1 MIEPKRHIQ
10 EIRQRRKESHEDV
23 LDSLAGAID
32 RLEKAFPGQWHFL
45 MEFIQNAD
53 DANSTSLSI
62 DISRDEIQILNN
74 GNTFDEDDVE
84 SICKVGRSSK
94 QYTEKGEDYIGYLG
108 VGFKSVFLIS
118 DNPQIYSDDYRFEF
132 DRNAWEQPEET
143 PWQIYPLWIDNSS
156 RNIVKGDYTTGF
168 RIPLSGSVD
177 DEMFDKLIDEVSAE
191 QVSDRT
197 LLFLRNL
204 EEIEIK
210 DRVRGSTK
218 RIVKSKKSGNDNYE
232 IYEFEIYEDGEV
244 TKTTKWLIFRST
256 STIPPDIKEHQLTK
270 RWERDGLNTRE
281 VMVGFRLNE
290 DDKLTK
296 EKGTAHMGVFSFLPL
311 KEVPSGLNFL
321 VQADFLTA
329 PGREVIHRE
338 APWNEWLA
346 GEVYELL
353 ISDVIPEFKQDEKWK
368 YNFANILYPGD
379 GGHEIFNQEV
389 HQPIQ
394 EYLKSEPVLI
404 DQNGQFVEARDA
416 VKIDSGIREMAG
428 LSDLEALY
436 PERSILHQ
444 DCELPWQ
451 LSSLAAD
458 GPKYNSNKGLKNG
471 MYDLLELKASQDD
484 IDFFKSFYK
493 DIGEYADSTLSGSPL
508 KKAEI
513 VLTQKSTLES
523 PSTVFFTSSN
533 VNIPPELEGRFEFV
547 HNKLLEQSTKQILE
561 RLGVDEITQQRVQNA
576 LNVEEIPSIQ
586 ENWDSFSDQEKIE
599 KTKLC
604 KELWERNEVSLG
616 ELGFLT
622 IKNKQGG
629 WVSPSNLVFSDSY
642 HSGHRIESLAE
653 DGLLDL
659 DLQFLSADYLPRD
672 EEEGVD
678 DWRRFFEKLG
688 VGDNLSK
695 SSISEQVA
703 VETAL
708 RFERENGRAAE
719 ALPRHKEK
727 GGYDI
732 KSESMTGER
741 LIEAKGRKS
750 ESPQISLTPN
760 QFERLQN
767 EGGNYYIYVVRDA
780 LNYPTLS
787 VIKGE
792 KILSVDRSIKVSYNE
807 WQDLG
812 NEEYQ
817 PSN

>member
-1 MIEPKRHIQ
+1 MTEPQRHIQ
-10 EIRQRRKESHEDV
+10 EIRQRRKESHDDV

-132 DRNAWEQPEET
+132 DRNSWERPEET
-143 PWQIYPLWIDNSS
+143 PWQIYPLWIDNPS
-156 RNIVKGDYTTGF
+156 RDIVKGDYTTGF

-218 RIVKSKKSGNDNYE
+218 RIVKSKKADNDNYE
-232 IYEFEIYEDGEV
+232 IYEFKIYEDGEI

-256 STIPPDIKEHQLTK
+256 STIPPEIKEHQLTQ

-290 DDKLTK
+290 DDMLTK

-353 ISDVIPEFKQDEKWK
+353 ISDVVPEFKQDERWK
-368 YNFANILYPGD
+368 YNFTNILYPGD
-379 GGHEIFNQEV
+379 GGHEIFNQEI
-389 HQPIQ
+389 HQPLQ
-394 EYLKSEPVLI
+394 DYLKSESVLI
-404 DQNGQFVEARDA
+404 DQNGRFVKAGDA
-416 VKIDSGIREMAG
+416 VEIDNDIKQMVSI
-428 LSDLEALY
+428 SDLETLF
-436 PERSILHQ
+436 PEKSILHQ
-444 DCELPWQ
+444 DCGTPWQ
-451 LSSLAAD
+451 ISNLVTD
-458 GPKYNSNKGLKNG
+458 GPNFNSNKGLKNG
-471 MYDLLELKASQDD
+471 MADLLELKADQGD
-484 IDFFKSFYK
+484 IDFFRSFYEK
-493 DIGEYADSTLSGSPL
+493 IGGYADSTLSGSSL
-508 KKAEI
+508 KKSEI
-513 VLTQKSTLES
+513 VLTQENTLER
-523 PSTVFFTSSN
+523 PNKVFFSTAD
-533 VNIPPELEGRFEFV
+533 VDIPSELEGRFNFV
-547 HNKLLEQSTKQILE
+547 HNKLLEESTRQVLE
-561 RLGVDEITQQRVQNA
+561 RLGVDEITRERVQSA
-576 LNVEEIPSIQ
+576 LNVEEIPNIQ
-586 ENWDSFSDQEKIE
+586 ENWDSFSDQEKVE
-599 KTKLC
+599 KTRLC
-604 KELWERNEVSLG
+604 KELWEENEVSLG
-616 ELGFLT
+616 ELEFLT
-622 IKNKQGG
+622 IKVKNGG
-629 WVSPSNLVFSDSY
+629 WVSPSDVVFSGNYQPD
-642 HSGHRIESLAE
+642 HRVESLAE
-653 DGLLDL
+653 DGLLDI
-659 DLQFLSADYLPRD
+659 DLEFLAVDYVNADEKD
-672 EEEGVD
+672 DVD
-678 DWRRFFEKLG
+678 SWRKFFEKLG
-688 VGDNLSK
+688 VEDNLSK
-695 SSISEQVA
+695 SNISETVA

-708 RFERENGRAAE
+708 RFEQENGRDAE

-732 KSESMTGER
+732 RSKSMRGER
-741 LIEAKGRKS
+741 LIEAKGRKN

-767 EGGNYYIYVVRDA
+767 EGENYYIYVVRDA

-817 PSN
+817 PFN

>member
-1 MIEPKRHIQ
+1 MTEPQIHIK
-10 EIRQRRKESHEDV
+10 EIRQRRKESHDDV

-53 DANSTSLSI
+53 DASSTSLSI

-74 GNTFDEDDVE
+74 GNAFDEDDVE

-132 DRNAWEQPEET
+132 DKNAWNQPEET
-143 PWQIYPLWIDNSS
+143 PWQIYPLWIDNPSKD
-156 RNIVKGDYTTGF
+156 IVKGDYTTGF
-168 RIPLSGSVD
+168 RIPLSGTVD
-177 DEMFDKLIDEVSAE
+177 HEMFDKLLDEVSAE

-218 RIVKSKKSGNDNYE
+218 RIVKSKRSANDRYE

-244 TKTTKWLIFRST
+244 TKTTKWLIFRSA
-256 STIPPDIKEHQLTK
+256 STIPPEIKEHQLTK
-270 RWERDGLNTRE
+270 RWERDDLNTRE
-281 VMVGFRLNE
+281 VMVGFRLDE

-353 ISDVIPEFKQDEKWK
+353 ISDVIPVFKQDERWK
-368 YNFANILYPGD
+368 YNFTEILYPGD
-379 GGHEIFNQEV
+379 GGHEIFNEAI
-389 HQPIQ
+389 HQPLQ

-404 DQNGQFVEARDA
+404 DENDQFVEAREA
-416 VKIDSGIREMAG
+416 VEVNSKIREMVNT
-428 LSDLEALY
+428 SDLETVLT
-436 PERSILHQ
+436 ETSILHP
-444 DCELPWQ
+444 DCEAPWQ
-451 LSSLAAD
+451 ISNLVAD
-458 GPKYNSNKGLKNG
+458 GPNFNSEKGLKNE
-471 MYDLLELKASQDD
+471 MSELLDLKASQSD
-484 IDFFKSFYK
+484 IDFFESFYE
-493 DIGEYADSTLSGSPL
+493 DIGGYADSTLSGSPL

-513 VLTQKSTLES
+513 VLTGDSALES
-523 PSTVFFTSSN
+523 SN
-533 VNIPPELEGRFEFV
+533 KVYFPTADVEIPPELEGRFNFV
-547 HNKLLEQSTKQILE
+547 HNRLLEESTKQVLK
-561 RLGVDEITQQRVQNA
+561 RLGVDEITQDQVRNA
-576 LNVEEIPSIQ
+576 LNMEEIPNIQ
-586 ENWDSFSDQEKIE
+586 ENWDSFSDRERVE

-604 KELWERNEVSLG
+604 KELWENKEVSLG
-616 ELGFLT
+616 ELEFLT
-622 IKNKQGG
+622 VKNKAGD
-629 WVSPSNLVFSDSY
+629 WVSPSDAVFSNSY
-642 HSGHRIESLAE
+642 QPDHRIEDLAE
-653 DGLLDL
+653 NELLDM
-659 DLQFLSADYLPRD
+659 DLQFLSSDYLPED
-672 EEEGVD
+672 EEDNVD
-678 DWRRFFEKLG
+678 GWRRFLEKLG
-688 VGDNLSK
+688 VENDLSK
-695 SSISEQVA
+695 SSISERVA

-708 RFERENGRAAE
+708 RFERENGRDAE

-732 KSESMTGER
+732 KSESMRGER
-741 LIEAKGRKS
+741 LIEAKGRKN

-767 EGGNYYIYVVRDA
+767 EGENYYIYVVRDA

-787 VIKGE
+787 VIKGK
-792 KILSVDRSIKVSYNE
+792 KILSVNRSIKVSYNE
-807 WQDLG
+807 WQGLG

-817 PSN
+817 P